1 MSDKER
7 VAKQRELLQ
16 RGKADEQPAPPPT
29 ADEINAVAPR
39 LPVKALA
46 TLVHLAE
53 SQIVAVTEAVASMEE
68 GEVTEEQ
75 KRAIDAGSHLAGSLR
90 QAIDEVGSFLQ
101 VYNQWWEVQE
111 QLASPII
118 KPR

>member
-7 VAKQRELLQ
+7 VAKQRELQ

-29 ADEINAVAPR
+29 ADEVNAVAPI
-39 LPVKALA
+39 LPVRALA

-53 SQIVAVTEAVASMEE
+53 SQIADVTEAIASME
-68 GEVTEEQ
+68 GGDVTEEQ
-75 KRAIDAGSHLAGSLR
+75 KQAIDAGARPRRFAASGGQRDADLPHCLQAVVGGAG
-90 QAIDEVGSFLQ
+90 AF
-101 VYNQWWEVQE
+101 
-111 QLASPII
+111 ASPII